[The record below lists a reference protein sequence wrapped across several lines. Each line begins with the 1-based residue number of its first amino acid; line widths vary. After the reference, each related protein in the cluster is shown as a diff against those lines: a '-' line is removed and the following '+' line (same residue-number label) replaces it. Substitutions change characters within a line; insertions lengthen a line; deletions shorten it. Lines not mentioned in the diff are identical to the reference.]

1 MPYSHNPMKLDLDPG
16 DEDQEAT
23 PAPATGPVA
32 SEDRGAA
39 SSETPG
45 APRQEGPG
53 LEDRVIRALK
63 TVYDP
68 EIPVDIYELGLV
80 YDLAVDETAGTVH
93 VKMTLTSPACPVA
106 GSLPGEVQQRVE
118 SVAGV
123 DRAEV
128 EIVWDPAWNP
138 GMMSEVAKLELGFF

>member
-1 MPYSHNPMKLDLDPG
+1 MAYSNNPMKLDPVG
-16 DEDQEAT
+16 GGEDHDTAARDA
-23 PAPATGPVA
+23 PAPASPEPA
-32 SEDRGAA
+32 HRDE
-39 SSETPG
+39 
-45 APRQEGPG
+45 APD
-53 LEDRVIRALK
+53 LEDRIVQALK

-80 YDLAVDETAGTVH
+80 YDLAVDPATRTVH

-123 DRAEV
+123 ERAEV

-138 GMMSEVAKLELGFF
+138 SMMSEVARLELGFF